1 METILDLRSSDKYVA
16 LQSLFIYYTWK
27 NIRNQYKNK
36 SLKII
41 LNNLKSFEYFEYNN
55 NNNLNL
61 LRSIELITDQS

>member
-36 SLKII
+36 NLKII

-55 NNNLNL
+55 NNLNL
-61 LRSIELITDQS
+61 LRSIELITD